1 MTADYTDWLDVGT
14 RLHNL
19 RELADSHARWQ
30 TGETASRVERDRA
43 IVAAHTEGHTHH
55 AIAEATGLTRGRVGQ
70 IVNARKDKP

>member
-1 MTADYTDWLDVGT
+1 MTLVALVHYTSAYEGLQNAAD
-14 RLHNL
+14 
-19 RELADSHARWQ
+19 AARI
-30 TGETASRVERDRA
+30 ERDRA